1 MKNKPIISILVPIY
15 NAEKY
20 LGKCL
25 ESIISQ
31 SYENLEIILVDDGS
45 TDNSHAICKALAD
58 GDNRIKL
65 CSQTNQGI
73 HKTRGV
79 LMNKIS
85 GDFFSFVDADDYLEP
100 KAIEILVMLIL
111 ENDADLAKGS
121 FRIVNLETIEIA
133 PHITSSNMFNN
144 YEYMEF
150 LLKGN
155 WSLWG
160 SLVRYN
166 KKHIQQLTF
175 DENVAIGEDLMICAH
190 LALNIEKAIIS
201 DEIVYNYRKGGESAM
216 GLTDRKRFL
225 SHQFLSIFYTF
236 KELKAYLKYEDLV
249 LNLITPAVY
258 SYVCF
263 FNKNR
268 HHGELK
274 QMTRFLS
281 ENKKKVRGRQ
291 FKFILSTLKFSY
303 SLSHLFV
310 FFMQKIKPTIK
321 IFNSN
326 INA

>member
-1 MKNKPIISILVPIY
+1 MNKNPLISILAPIY
-15 NAEKY
+15 NAEVY
-20 LGKCL
+20 LKECL
-25 ESIISQ
+25 DSIINQ
-31 SYENLEIILVDDGS
+31 TYKNLEIILVDDGS
-45 TDNSHAICKALAD
+45 TDNSLAICKLYAESD
-58 GDNRIKL
+58 SRIKWFTQL
-65 CSQTNQGI
+65 NKGI
-73 HKTRGV
+73 LETRGV

-100 KAIEILVMLIL
+100 KAIETLLTLIL
-111 ENDADLAKGS
+111 EYDADLAKGS
-121 FRIVNLETIEIA
+121 FRTVNLENTEIA
-133 PHITSSNMFNN
+133 PHIANYQVFNN

-216 GLTDRKRFL
+216 GLRDRKRFL
-225 SHQFLSIFYTF
+225 SHQFLSIFYSYNR
-236 KELKAYLKYEDLV
+236 LKDYEKYQDL
-249 LNLITPAVY
+249 LINLITPAVY
-258 SYVCF
+258 SYVYF

-268 HHGELK
+268 HHRELK

-303 SLSHLFV
+303 NLSHLSV
-310 FFMQKIKPTIK
+310 FFIQKIKPTIK